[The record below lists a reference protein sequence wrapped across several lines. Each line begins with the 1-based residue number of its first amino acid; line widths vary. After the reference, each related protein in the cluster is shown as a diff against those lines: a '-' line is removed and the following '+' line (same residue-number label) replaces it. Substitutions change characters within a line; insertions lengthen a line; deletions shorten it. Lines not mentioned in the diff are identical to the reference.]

1 MIQKM
6 KNKILSIIL
15 TGILLLPIQVVAEET
30 PSVLQNELSTIEEP
44 SSIDTRA
51 YSSQTIDEDND
62 YTENI
67 SQVNSSIPHKQP
79 ISKRKLV
86 KKFLVAM
93 ILVGISFFVIYF
105 ILTAYQKVGKS
116 VPPQIKISDGEN
128 PLTTP
133 KDFESAVKTFLEK
146 TKWQS

>member
-1 MIQKM
+1 
-6 KNKILSIIL
+6 
-15 TGILLLPIQVVAEET
+15 
-30 PSVLQNELSTIEEP
+30 
-44 SSIDTRA
+44 
-51 YSSQTIDEDND
+51 
-62 YTENI
+62 
-67 SQVNSSIPHKQP
+67 
-79 ISKRKLV
+79 
-86 KKFLVAM
+86 M